1 MKNETTNRVSAPI
14 INKIR
19 RILIDSLVKEK
30 FTSWEWKLLDNSVM
44 SLANE
49 IYDSAFIDETIKR
62 N

>member
-1 MKNETTNRVSAPI
+1 M
-14 INKIR
+14 
-19 RILIDSLVKEK
+19 DSLVKEK

-49 IYDSAFIDETIKR
+49 IYDSVFIDETIKR